1 MGDAQGATGAT
12 GPGDDVRLLFF
23 RSAGERFALDVAYV
37 REIIPQQVVTPV
49 PFVPPTVSG
58 IINHRGTIYTL
69 IHFARLAG
77 LGEDHEDT
85 VALLR
90 LPEMAVGIAVEAVE
104 GIERVS
110 SRLLHT
116 TPEGAQPPTVPF
128 LRRACDPSGRLV
140 HAIDAEKLIDTI
152 YRIPELA
159 RTVEAVRH
167 GGHA

>member
-1 MGDAQGATGAT
+1 MGDSRGA
-12 GPGDDVRLLFF
+12 PGLGDELRLLFF

-49 PFVPPTVSG
+49 PFVPPTVAG

-77 LGEDHEDT
+77 LGKDQEGA

-104 GIERVS
+104 GIEQVPG
-110 SRLLHT
+110 RLLHT
-116 TPEGAQPPTVPF
+116 STEGAQPPTVPF
-128 LRRACDPSGRLV
+128 LRRARDPSGRLV
-140 HAIDAEKLIDTI
+140 HLIDAELLVDTI
-152 YRIPELA
+152 YRLPELA
-159 RTVEAVRH
+159 HVGETARDAGRD
-167 GGHA
+167 